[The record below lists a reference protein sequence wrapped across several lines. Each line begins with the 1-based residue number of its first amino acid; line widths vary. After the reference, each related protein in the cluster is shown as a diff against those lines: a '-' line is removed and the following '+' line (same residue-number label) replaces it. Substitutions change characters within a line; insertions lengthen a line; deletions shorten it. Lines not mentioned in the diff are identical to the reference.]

1 MQVPLNRADAPRS
14 NWNLAMAPGWLCF
27 LRASTRKTRKL
38 VLQLWLKFRL
48 RSSFILKTMWN
59 KNLQELELCFQRES
73 AVGSW
78 EDTENKFRAVHKL
91 LLENHYDVMMVEAGA
106 EKICT
111 AHFDPCCQTH
121 AQDWMLTSIES
132 SILVCVL
139 YICPFVISVRCLYMF
154 IPCFPE
160 ILFLISCRLASI
172 VAYKKMLNRNL
183 IVWKDWNPVS
193 WTSKSQ
199 VSILNPAF
207 NWKVWGFS

>member
-1 MQVPLNRADAPRS
+1 MHPGRIGTWPWRQVGYVFRQIQREKQGSLYCSSD
-14 NWNLAMAPGWLCF
+14 WNSGSEVLSYSKQCG
-27 LRASTRKTRKL
+27 TRT
-38 VLQLWLKFRL
+38 F
-48 RSSFILKTMWN
+48 
-59 KNLQELELCFQRES
+59 KNLPVELCFQRES

-139 YICPFVISVRCLYMF
+139 YICPFVISLRCLYMF

-160 ILFLISCRLASI
+160 ILFLISCRLGSI

-183 IVWKDWNPVS
+183 IVWKDWNPVC
-193 WTSKSQ
+193 WTSNSQ